1 MCVCVCVLLRV
12 RFSIFRL
19 STFHLVAPFCALR
32 ELSRCYLIN
41 YRTFVP
47 FPIVKYGENS
57 PIKIFKISTERAA
70 LGRMQFLMR
79 LPIRQYDSCLLFHSP
94 NLSFLCLSHTHSFSL
109 SPSHSSLSYIVDKDQ
124 DLRPNRDKI
133 AGSLTK

>member
-1 MCVCVCVLLRV
+1 MLFPKVRIKCQLNDRNEGCGMREADVGVCVCVCVLLRV
-12 RFSIFRL
+12 RFSSFRL
-19 STFHLVAPFCALR
+19 SIFHLVAPFCALR

-70 LGRMQFLMR
+70 LGRMHFLMR
-79 LPIRQYDSCLLFHSP
+79 LPIRQYAACLLF
-94 NLSFLCLSHTHSFSL
+94 L
-109 SPSHSSLSYIVDKDQ
+109 
-124 DLRPNRDKI
+124 
-133 AGSLTK
+133 SLT